1 VRTRVGFVFLPVL
14 ALVAALSAPMAA
26 LVFILESAGVW

>member
-1 VRTRVGFVFLPVL
+1 LPVL